1 VTEPGPLLASGRDS
15 DIFEYGPG
23 RVLRRTRDGRS
34 IAHEAQLMEWVRER
48 GYPVPAVHDVLED
61 GRALVLERIVGPSM
75 IDAIKSKPWTIVRC
89 AHVLAGLHKQLHE
102 IEAPEWLHR
111 LEGDI
116 DGRAIVHLD
125 LHPLNV
131 MMAASGPVVIDWA
144 NAAVAHP
151 EVDVADTWL
160 IISSGGVADQGLV
173 IRVLG
178 QMRRLLVESFVSQFD
193 RASIVPFLRG
203 GAERRAQDRNM
214 TETEIAA
221 MGRLVEREEAKA
233 HRS

>member
-1 VTEPGPLLASGRDS
+1 VTEIGPLLASGRDS

-23 RVLRRTRDGRS
+23 RVLRRTRDNRS
-34 IAHEAQLMEWVRER
+34 IAHEAQLMAWVRER

-61 GRALVLERIVGPSM
+61 GRALVLERINGPSM
-75 IDAIKSKPWTIVRC
+75 IDAIKSKPWSIMQQ
-89 AHVLAGLHKQLHE
+89 AKVLAGLHKQLHE

-111 LEGDI
+111 LEDDV
-116 DGRAIVHLD
+116 DGTAIVHLD

-144 NAAVAHP
+144 NAHIAHP

-160 IISSGGVADQGLV
+160 ILAAAGVGDQGLV

-178 QMRRLLVESFVSQFD
+178 QVRRLLVETFVSQFD
-193 RASIVPFLRG
+193 RASIVPFLRI
-203 GAERRAQDRNM
+203 GAERRAHDRNM
-214 TETEIAA
+214 AETEVAG
-221 MGRLVEREEAKA
+221 MWRLVEREEAKA

>member
-1 VTEPGPLLASGRDS
+1 LSEIGPLLASGRDS

-34 IAHEAQLMEWVRER
+34 IAHEAQLMQWVRER

-61 GRALVLERIVGPSM
+61 GRAIVLERIVGPQM
-75 IDAIKSKPWTIVRC
+75 VDAIKSKPWTMVHS

-111 LEGDI
+111 FEGDV
-116 DGRAIVHLD
+116 DGRSIVHLD

-131 MMAASGPVVIDWA
+131 LMTPNGPVVIDWA
-144 NAAVAHP
+144 NAKIAHP

-160 IISSGGVADQGLV
+160 LVAAGGVEDSGLLV
-173 IRVLG
+173 RLLLLA
-178 QMRRLLVESFVSQFD
+178 RRLLVEGFISQFD
-193 RASIVPFLRG
+193 RASIVPYLRN
-203 GAERRAQDRNM
+203 GAEQRARDRNM
-214 TETEIAA
+214 TEPEITA
-221 MGRLVEREEAKA
+221 MWRLVEREEAKA